1 MIDLEALFAP
11 PEPEELAAAWS
22 SLPEQHRAE
31 GFSLLGDVVQGDGV
45 AAQFLQHRS
54 DGLNIYGALYRPE
67 DLGHGPFPLLLANH
81 GGFAGLGPL
90 RAPQSGPAANNS
102 TGSAGD
108 RRPFPTWCWELAR
121 AGYVVL
127 ASCYRGGMTP
137 VGRSD
142 GVPDF
147 AGSNVDDVL
156 ALLACGKTLPYV
168 DASRIGMWGTSHG
181 GWISS
186 LAAQRSP
193 DLRAAIP
200 YFPPADIC
208 FAGVSGPNGSMRQW
222 VAAVAQSPASAAV
235 PQRRLVDQIFGP
247 LLAGHSSLAET
258 RRQMIVRTPHLFAER
273 TNCPLLLVCG
283 DQDNLYEHTVG
294 LDVALAGAGKEHE
307 FRMFPGEGHGFTY
320 RGSPGA
326 IDQSWAMT
334 LDFFGRRLRAGV
346 SDGA

>member
-11 PEPEELAAAWS
+11 PAPDELAAAWA
-22 SLPEQHRAE
+22 SLPEHHRAE
-31 GFSLLGDVVQGDGV
+31 GFTLLGEPVLGDGV
-45 AAQFLQHRS
+45 TAQFLQHQS
-54 DGLNIYGALYRPE
+54 DGLNIYGALYRPTK
-67 DLGHGPFPLLLANH
+67 LSSGPFPLLLANH

-90 RAPQSGPAANNS
+90 RAPQSGPAVDRS
-102 TGSAGD
+102 DVPTGD
-108 RRPFPTWCWELAR
+108 RRPFQTWCWELAR

-137 VGRSD
+137 LGRSD

-181 GWISS
+181 GWISA
-186 LAAQRSP
+186 LASQRSTE
-193 DLRAAIP
+193 LRAAIP

-208 FAGVSGPNGSMRQW
+208 FAGLSGPNGSMRQW
-222 VAAVAQSPASAAV
+222 VATVAQGPAFAAV

-247 LLAGHSSLAET
+247 LLAGQASLAET

-283 DQDNLYEHTVG
+283 DQDNLYEHTIG
-294 LDVALAGAGKEHE
+294 LDIALARAGKEHE

-320 RGSPGA
+320 RGSPSA

-334 LDFFGRRLRAGV
+334 LDFFGRRLRSGM